1 LAVSS
6 SLQALKR
13 RELPDPPT
21 DGLRLGSELDL
32 RSEVQRE
39 KFACFATSS
48 AEQMSGGSKTD
59 KRLKAEAERALSSL
73 APQVEAILASYG
85 VPVVWEMQTDP

>member
-1 LAVSS
+1 
-6 SLQALKR
+6 
-13 RELPDPPT
+13 
-21 DGLRLGSELDL
+21 
-32 RSEVQRE
+32 
-39 KFACFATSS
+39 
-48 AEQMSGGSKTD
+48 MSGGSKTD